1 MSTPTWPADWD
12 DRRAG
17 VNCPTCAQGRLD
29 QTRGGVRFFA
39 GDVVD
44 VYLRKSAPQPGYAMA
59 VWRGRHVPDLVDLA
73 PKELTAYWTEV
84 ATAARALYE
93 IFQPAQVNYLTYGNN
108 VPHLHTYL
116 VCRYLDDPAPGLPLA
131 PFIERPIDG
140 AELMRRVAEL
150 KTAVG
155 R

>member
-1 MSTPTWPADWD
+1 VNAPTWPADWD

-17 VNCPTCAQGRLD
+17 INCPTCVQGRPEE
-29 QTRGGVRFFA
+29 TRGGVRFFA
-39 GDVVD
+39 GAVVD
-44 VYLRKSAPQPGYAMA
+44 AYLRKSAPLPGYAMA
-59 VWRGRHVPDLVDLA
+59 VWRGRHVPDLVDLTPEDLA
-73 PKELTAYWTEV
+73 AYWTEV
-84 ATAARALYE
+84 AAAARGIYE
-93 IFQPAQVNYLTYGNN
+93 VYQPAQLNYLTYGNN